1 MNQIYWKWLLGV
13 FKLKRLVKR
22 WYGTRR
28 LDYMKDE
35 LHIVT
40 STVREY
46 VTRANSCSKEP
57 ETVAWIESTVADG
70 AVFYDIGANIGA
82 YSLVAA
88 VNGYTVLAFEPAYMN
103 VSSLEDNVT
112 LNDLNKSISSY
123 QLGFSDHTHLETF
136 SFLDS
141 TPGTSKI
148 FQSSMTDYHRAG
160 AVEVKKAAL
169 IFSLDDFIA
178 LFKPVFPTHIKID
191 IDGGEL
197 ALLAGA
203 QKTLADKRVRH
214 VLLEVEEKD
223 GAVEAADKALSTAGL
238 SLESSH
244 RRDKRTVN
252 RIYARA

>member
-1 MNQIYWKWLLGV
+1 MNQVYWKWLLGV

-22 WYGTRR
+22 WYGTRK

-57 ETVAWIESTVADG
+57 ETVAWIESTAADG
-70 AVFYDIGANIGA
+70 AVFYDIGANVGA

-103 VSSLEDNVT
+103 MSSLEDNVT
-112 LNDLNKSISSY
+112 LNDLNKSIACY
-123 QLGFSDHTHLETF
+123 QLGFSDRTHLETF

-141 TPGTSKI
+141 TPGTSQI
-148 FQSSMTDYHRAG
+148 FQSSMTDYHRSG
-160 AVEVKKAAL
+160 DVEVKKAAL
-169 IFSLDDFIA
+169 IFSLDDFMA
-178 LFKPVFPTHIKID
+178 LFKPAFPTHIKID

-203 QKTLADKRVRH
+203 VKTLAVSRVQH

-223 GAVEAADKALSTAGL
+223 GAVETADAALTKAGFSLSA
-238 SLESSH
+238 SH
-244 RRDKRTVN
+244 RRDKHTVN
-252 RIYARA
+252 RIYTRA